1 MSYLEIKAAS
11 KVINKTTVLN
21 NIQLSLEKGHIYG
34 FIGHNGSGKTMLFRA
49 ICGFIKLTSG
59 QIIINGEVI
68 GKDISFPRNAGVIIE
83 NPGFIPQYSG
93 FKNLAYLAAIDN
105 KIPQSKIWEALE
117 VVGLKDRAHIKTKK
131 YSLGMKQRLGI
142 AQAIM
147 EDQDL
152 LIFDEPT
159 NALDKEG
166 SQMFKNLM
174 MQLKGQGKTI
184 LIASHNENEINYL
197 SDEIYEMESGI
208 LSKKVEAIYE

>member
-1 MSYLEIKAAS
+1 MSYIEIKAAS
-11 KVINKTTVLN
+11 KVINKKTVLN

-34 FIGHNGSGKTMLFRA
+34 FVGHNASGKTMLFRA

-59 QIIINGEVI
+59 QITIDGEII
-68 GKDISFPRNAGVIIE
+68 GKDISFPKSAGIIIE

-93 FKNLAYLAAIDN
+93 LKNLEYLAAIHN
-105 KIPQSKIWEALE
+105 NTPQSKIWETLE
-117 VVGLKDRAHIKTKK
+117 LVGLKDSAHIKIKK

-159 NALDKEG
+159 NALDKAG
-166 SQMFKNLM
+166 SKMFTNLM
-174 MQLKGQGKTI
+174 LQLKEQGKTI
-184 LIASHNENEINYL
+184 LIASHNEYEINYL
-197 SDEIYEMESGI
+197 SDEIYEIENGV
-208 LSKKVEAIYE
+208 LSKKVGAIYE

>member
-21 NIQLSLEKGHIYG
+21 NIQLNLEKGHIYG

-59 QIIINGEVI
+59 QIIIDGEVI

-105 KIPQSKIWEALE
+105 KIPQLKIWEALE
-117 VVGLKDRAHIKTKK
+117 VVGLKDSAHIKTKK

-174 MQLKGQGKTI
+174 LQLKEQGKTI